1 MNKRADPEIVKQ
13 PEGEKPR
20 SKWTQLALGLV
31 FGIAFG
37 FLLQKGGAAKYHI
50 LVGVLLLED
59 WTVIQ
64 IMLSAIVVG
73 MVGVFPL
80 AAWGLIELKPKP
92 TRYAANVI
100 GGLLF
105 GIGFALSAYCPG
117 TSAAALGQGNYD
129 ALAVIA
135 GMIAGS
141 WIFAETSAWTAR
153 HIDPVGNRGTLT
165 FIEVFGNHR
174 TATVAIAVT
183 ALTAVAAAFHWIPT
197 L

>member
-1 MNKRADPEIVKQ
+1 MNDADPQIVKE
-13 PEGEKPR
+13 PKDKPPK
-20 SKWTQLALGLV
+20 SKWTQLLLGLL
-31 FGIAFG
+31 FGIIFG

-59 WTVIQ
+59 WTVVQ

-73 MVGVFPL
+73 MVGLFPL
-80 AAWGLIELKPKP
+80 AAFGVVQLKPKP
-92 TRYAANVI
+92 TRVAANVI

-105 GIGFALSAYCPG
+105 GVGFALSAYCPG
-117 TSAAALGQGNYD
+117 TSAAALGQGNFD
-129 ALAVIA
+129 ALAVMG
-135 GMIAGS
+135 GMVAGS

-153 HIDPVGNRGTLT
+153 KIDPLGDRGKLT

-174 TATVAIAVT
+174 AATVT
-183 ALTAVAAAFHWIPT
+183 LTAIVLAAVVVAFRWIPT